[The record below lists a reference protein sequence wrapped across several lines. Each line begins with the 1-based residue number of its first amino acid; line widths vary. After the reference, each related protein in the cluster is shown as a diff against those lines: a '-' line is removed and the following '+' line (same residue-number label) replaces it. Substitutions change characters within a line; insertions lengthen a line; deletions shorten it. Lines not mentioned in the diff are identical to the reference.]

1 MLEAIRQTPTIDL
14 WAFKQCRRASFPLV
28 TEDIRWPFIAV
39 HKQCGKLIHMKA
51 IQITFDEELLERLD
65 GPPEVRD
72 KGRSAVLRDAA
83 AAYLAAQ
90 EARDI
95 SRRYQSGYG
104 AAPEDDEEMEG
115 WADEG
120 TWPED

>member
-1 MLEAIRQTPTIDL
+1 
-14 WAFKQCRRASFPLV
+14 
-28 TEDIRWPFIAV
+28 
-39 HKQCGKLIHMKA
+39 MKA
-51 IQITFDEELLERLD
+51 IQITFDEDLLERLD
-65 GPPEVRD
+65 GLPEVRE

-95 SRRYQSGYG
+95 SHRYQSGYD
-104 AAPEDDEEMEG
+104 AAPEAPKACKELDD